1 MTKNLRSNIVAT
13 VDVSTPQKRVL
24 ANQREEVRGLE
35 LDERK
40 EKILKAILI
49 WKSLVTFFSRILQP
63 EGFLP
68 IRVTGFMLTRSLK
81 RRTVR
86 SSTCRN

>member
-40 EKILKAILI
+40 EKILKAIMQTYL
-49 WKSLVTFFSRILQP
+49 
-63 EGFLP
+63 E
-68 IRVTGFMLTRSLK
+68 TGEPLGSEAQLRYDPK
-81 RRTVR
+81 
-86 SSTCRN
+86 